1 MSKDYDIYEY
11 EATSFDSPME
21 TEFAFWEQSDDP
33 FALCPIHQLPQTHT
47 YWQSQGA
54 VRLMR
59 SSSHTKA
66 THLHRCI
73 QKKQCS
79 YDLHEDL
86 IHHAHRERSGFDDGG
101 TSDVPSSPLSTLS
114 YSTSSSRTSD
124 SPVPSALFSE
134 TEIQRRPSE
143 AGSHHSTGSAH
154 VYSSPVTPPPG
165 QPKRQN
171 VFSGLEKKYFMAIV
185 EDQVQY

>member
-1 MSKDYDIYEY
+1 MSKDYDTYEY

-33 FALCPIHQLPQTHT
+33 FAPCPIRQLPQTHT

-54 VRLMR
+54 
-59 SSSHTKA
+59 
-66 THLHRCI
+66 
-73 QKKQCS
+73 KKQCS
-79 YDLHEDL
+79 YDLHEDF

-101 TSDVPSSPLSTLS
+101 VSDIPSSPLSTLS
-114 YSTSSSRTSD
+114 CSTSSSRTSD
-124 SPVPSALFSE
+124 SPVPSALFSG